1 MELKHYGR
9 YLNIDSFSDPITSM
23 KRIFQIFSRNRT
35 FRANAIMVGGN
46 FFANIGAY
54 LYHLSMGR
62 LLIPGDY
69 GALQSL
75 ISLTN
80 IFTVPLLTL
89 NFIITKYISSYVGRD
104 EFAKIS
110 YLFHSTRKIL
120 LIILFIGGSVFFLFS
135 KPILSFLHIDSWINF
150 LFLDIV
156 LFFGLLTTLNRAALQ
171 GLSKFGSLTVVQF
184 IDSYGK
190 LILGL
195 IAVIMGLRVP
205 GAFGAFVLIYFVSYV
220 YTNRILERLIPKN
233 ETSSIISLR
242 QMANYGILSFF
253 MTISMMSLYN
263 VDVVLVR
270 HYFSSYE
277 SGLYAALS
285 VLGKIIFFGSSPISV
300 AMFPL
305 VSEAQVRGEKYHR
318 IFLQSLLFIVLIAGF
333 ATLLFSLYPVT
344 AIKILVGVK
353 YLPAAPYLAMFSL
366 FLSLCAVVNLF
377 VNFFLSV
384 HKSLPAYIMVSAAL
398 LQVVLISLFHTSLF
412 TVILISVSTLS
423 VLSVVLLGYYVA
435 TSKV

>member
-1 MELKHYGR
+1 
-9 YLNIDSFSDPITSM
+9 M
-23 KRIFQIFSRNRT
+23 KRFFRLVLENRT
-35 FRANAIMVGGN
+35 FRAHITLFGGN

-54 LYHLSMGR
+54 LYHLFMGR
-62 LLIPGDY
+62 LLVPGDY

-89 NFIITKYISSYVGRD
+89 NFIIAKYVSSYVGKG
-104 EFAKIS
+104 EFTKIS
-110 YLFHSTRKIL
+110 YLFHSTKKVL
-120 LIILFIGGSVFFLFS
+120 LIILFVGGSVFFLFS

-150 LFLDIV
+150 VFLDIG
-156 LFFGLLTTLNRAALQ
+156 LFFGLLATLNRAALQ
-171 GLSKFGSLTVVQF
+171 GLSKFGTLTITQF
-184 IDSYGK
+184 IEAYGK
-190 LILGL
+190 LILGI
-195 IAVIMGLRVP
+195 IAVAMGLRVP

-220 YTNRILERLIPKN
+220 YTNRILARFIPKK
-233 ETSSIISLR
+233 ETSSVISVR

-253 MTISMMSLYN
+253 MTISMISLYN
-263 VDVVLVR
+263 ADVVLVR

-305 VSEAQVRGEKYHR
+305 VSEAQARGDKYHK
-318 IFLQSLLFIVLIAGF
+318 IFLQSLLLIVLIAGF
-333 ATLLFSLYPVT
+333 ATLIFSLYPTT

-384 HKSLPAYIMVSAAL
+384 HKSLPAYVMVSAAL
-398 LQVVLISLFHTSLF
+398 LQVVLISLFHSNLF
-412 TVILISVSTLS
+412 TVILISVSTLG
-423 VLSVVLLGYYVA
+423 VLSLVLLGYYVA